1 MICITSGATAFY
13 DYKKALNNP
22 NLLKIALQY
31 VAPFIWISVFIFLT
45 IDTFQE
51 MV

>member
-1 MICITSGATAFY
+1 MFTSGATAFY

-31 VAPFIWISVFIFLT
+31 VAPFNGLVFSFPDNKYISGKWC
-45 IDTFQE
+45 DE
-51 MV
+51 